1 MDLSEGR
8 YASARKVLEEISKGL
23 GRPIALDLRVNTWDD
38 CVLLVAAIDPTV
50 AMNTEQ
56 PRHLAFAQALR
67 SLLDNV
73 NRLRMEAANDRIRLM
88 APVLQDHGVDYERGK
103 FQNKLDSGTLT
114 LEKTTVSW
122 FRGMYFTV

>member
-1 MDLSEGR
+1 
-8 YASARKVLEEISKGL
+8 
-23 GRPIALDLRVNTWDD
+23 
-38 CVLLVAAIDPTV
+38 
-50 AMNTEQ
+50 
-56 PRHLAFAQALR
+56 
-67 SLLDNV
+67 
-73 NRLRMEAANDRIRLM
+73 MEAANDRIRLM